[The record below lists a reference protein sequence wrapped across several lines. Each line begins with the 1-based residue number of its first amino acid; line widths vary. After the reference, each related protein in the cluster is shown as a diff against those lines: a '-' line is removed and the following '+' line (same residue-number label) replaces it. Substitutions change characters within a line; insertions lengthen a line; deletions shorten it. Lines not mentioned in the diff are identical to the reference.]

1 MILTIGNTVLLATD
15 RVDITNEELTLNR
28 KLNQVFTYCFCF
40 EMVVKLIGLGFREYV
55 RDYFNIFDAILV
67 IISMLEEVTTF
78 DEASAFSSLRAIR
91 LLRIVRLARS
101 WKTFNELLIKMAK
114 SLNDVSTFG
123 ILLFISMTIFTLIGL
138 ELYAYKI

>member
-1 MILTIGNTVLLATD
+1 
-15 RVDITNEELTLNR
+15 
-28 KLNQVFTYCFCF
+28 
-40 EMVVKLIGLGFREYV
+40 MVVKLIGLGFREYV